1 MYSCNFIRSIYLQ
14 FMRNMVLLLLSS
26 HIHTSIAYDISLIG
40 YVVITLSLSMGRRA
54 GHGLAMA

>member
-1 MYSCNFIRSIYLQ
+1 
-14 FMRNMVLLLLSS
+14 MRNMVLLLLSS